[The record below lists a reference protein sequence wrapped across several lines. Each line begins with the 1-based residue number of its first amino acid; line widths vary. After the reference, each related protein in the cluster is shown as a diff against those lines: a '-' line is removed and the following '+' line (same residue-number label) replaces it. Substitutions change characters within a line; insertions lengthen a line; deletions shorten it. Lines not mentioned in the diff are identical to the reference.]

1 MGCGASTA
9 AGAAMGPA
17 PRAGEDYQSRQLSRG
32 EAERLRE
39 ANGGELPWERAA
51 AAAGGGGGG
60 RCVIIEAPAAPGS
73 EARDPRDADGH
84 RPDTVPICR
93 AFAEVGWSCEPV
105 FYTDEAAEEVQAAV
119 EAADAALYRVTPGG
133 QYRGVTMSKLE
144 ELMRGCVERGHV
156 VAPHPDAAGV
166 MAAPDAL
173 ARVRDLSCGFAGTQA
188 YASFADFAEHFPRQ
202 LESGDA
208 RVIRLR
214 GGRENE
220 GGGGGGG
227 GATPRPPPWAVRLA
241 GGDAG
246 PSGPDALVE
255 VTSLAE
261 GADMEEKTLREFVAP
276 FEGLVD
282 APPGSQPPVLLDQPF
297 SPAHGEGRLSVQL
310 IYDNPVEIVHVRYSA
325 DSGGSR
331 SFRSHPPNA
340 AQFEGVLDR
349 LHADLPRLMA
359 ALGLE
364 GAALPPIWAVDLARA
379 DAAGGPADADY
390 RYSAFHCGRVGLQN
404 RLHLSLH
411 VAHAVLKLCK
421 RAIPPPRAEGAL

>member
-1 MGCGASTA
+1 
-9 AGAAMGPA
+9 MGPA
-17 PRAGEDYQSRQLSRG
+17 PRAGEDYQSQQLSR
-32 EAERLRE
+32 EEVERLRE
-39 ANGGELPWERAA
+39 ANSGELPWERGAA
-51 AAAGGGGGG
+51 SAEGGG
-60 RCVIIEAPAAPGS
+60 RGGCCVIIEAPAAPGS

-105 FYTDEAAEEVQAAV
+105 FYTDEAADQVQAAI

-133 QYRGVTMSKLE
+133 QYPGVTMSKLE
-144 ELMRGCVERGHV
+144 ELLRGCVERGHV
-156 VAPHPDAAGV
+156 VAPHPDAGRV

-173 ARVRDLSCGFAGTQA
+173 ARVRDLSCGFVGTEA
-188 YASFADFAEHFPRQ
+188 YASFADFAERFPRQ
-202 LESGDA
+202 LQSGDA
-208 RVIRLR
+208 RVLRLR
-214 GGRENE
+214 GGREGE
-220 GGGGGGG
+220 GGGGEGE
-227 GATPRPPPWAVRLA
+227 GAMPRPSPWAVRLA
-241 GGDAG
+241 GGEAG
-246 PSGPDALVE
+246 PLGSDALVE
-255 VTSLAE
+255 VTSLTE
-261 GADMEEKTLREFVAP
+261 GADMEEKALKEFLSP
-276 FEGLVD
+276 FELFIE
-282 APPGSQPPVLLDQPF
+282 APPGSHPPVLLDQPF
-297 SPAHGEGRLSVQL
+297 FPAHGEGRLSVQM

-325 DSGGSR
+325 DPSESR

-349 LHADLPRLMA
+349 LHTDLPHLMA

-390 RYSAFHCGRVGLQN
+390 RYSAFHCGQVGLQN

-421 RAIPPPRAEGAL
+421 RAIPPPRAEAAL